1 MVSENMREQIS
12 DGLPSAMYITASVHK
27 THLITSKKLENLMDS
42 SKSIDNARHA
52 VEDEAV
58 TQRDRLSS
66 RVTAEFGRPSTST
79 P

>member
-42 SKSIDNARHA
+42 SESIDNARHA
-52 VEDEAV
+52 VED
-58 TQRDRLSS
+58 DRGHDTARSTKLS
-66 RVTAEFGRPSTST
+66 GHC
-79 P
+79 

>member
-1 MVSENMREQIS
+1 MDSHIYVYRCFSTQNALDYFKETRES
-12 DGLPSAMYITASVHK
+12 DGRQG
-27 THLITSKKLENLMDS
+27 S
-42 SKSIDNARHA
+42 SESIDNARHA
-52 VEDEAV
+52 VEDEAM